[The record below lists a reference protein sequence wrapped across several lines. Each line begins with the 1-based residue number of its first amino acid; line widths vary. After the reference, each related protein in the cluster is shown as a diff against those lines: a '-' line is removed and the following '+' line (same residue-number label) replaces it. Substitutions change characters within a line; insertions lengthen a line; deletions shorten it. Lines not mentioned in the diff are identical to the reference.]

1 MLQGI
6 EQVDWS
12 RRRHAFG
19 PADDLPRLL
28 RDVAGGGPPADRAV
42 SELFGTIW
50 HQGTVY
56 DATSVAVP
64 FLGELAASDDVDG
77 EIRFLLL
84 ALIFAIGRGKG
95 YWQVHADGATQR
107 PDTPDNLP
115 AVLEAEREWV
125 QACKEAVRGVADE
138 FIENLSTWPDRLWL
152 SVATLVVVAGE
163 AGRASVDGIIAEA
176 TQRLPPFGAAGLATI
191 GELVTRGTTSPG
203 RVDVLTALDG
213 DLADFVAQARET
225 GDLELSPDSY
235 FVDVLVERMCDTNGE
250 GHPA

>member
-1 MLQGI
+1 MDRSGTAILGPCSKESNRSIGRDAGMHSVQPTIYPGCCATLRVADRQPI
-6 EQVDWS
+6 EQSASCSAPSGIRARCTTPRPS
-12 RRRHAFG
+12 RFR
-19 PADDLPRLL
+19 
-28 RDVAGGGPPADRAV
+28 
-42 SELFGTIW
+42 
-50 HQGTVY
+50 
-56 DATSVAVP
+56 

-152 SVATLVVVAGE
+152 AVATLVVVAGE
-163 AGRASVDGIIAEA
+163 AGRASVDGIIAESDSTLA
-176 TQRLPPFGAAGLATI
+176 ALRCSRPSDHRRVSHSRAPPRPAA
-191 GELVTRGTTSPG
+191 
-203 RVDVLTALDG
+203 
-213 DLADFVAQARET
+213 
-225 GDLELSPDSY
+225 
-235 FVDVLVERMCDTNGE
+235 
-250 GHPA
+250 